1 MPDGTLGAENSEPS
15 TPFDWMLAW
24 VHELAWPLAAV
35 IIGADLRRGL
45 AALALGLM
53 ERRRDRV

>member
-1 MPDGTLGAENSEPS
+1 
-15 TPFDWMLAW
+15 MLAW